1 MPCLVILQNSSWQQ
15 PARMWQQPST
25 IFWCGNS
32 VFCDLSIWTPKTTGL
47 CINPC
52 VLLSFEKAML
62 SCWPD
67 SEAMPQAT
75 RWQSMPADE
84 TVWHIFAVFHV
95 VFKES
100 DCCQLGLGDWL
111 ASQSPNQVDSTHG
124 ANKNCQPTTQ
134 VHYFDNFLGHGP
146 PEYANPGPYVWFC
159 APDVKHHAKLD
170 NSWSHI
176 MPD

>member
-15 PARMWQQPST
+15 PARMWQQPSK

-32 VFCDLSIWTPKTTGL
+32 VFCDLSIWTPKTTVL

-52 VLLSFEKAML
+52 DLLSFEKAML

-67 SEAMPQAT
+67 SEAMPQAA
-75 RWQSMPADE
+75 RWQSMPAGE
-84 TVWHIFAVFHV
+84 TVWHIFAVFHM

-111 ASQSPNQVDSTHG
+111 ASQSPNQVDSREVANSRWQAAKIWLIHG
-124 ANKNCQPTTQ
+124 QVPRAALAFHAKQYGFWMVLCKNCWASCPTRQ
-134 VHYFDNFLGHGP
+134 
-146 PEYANPGPYVWFC
+146 
-159 APDVKHHAKLD
+159 
-170 NSWSHI
+170 
-176 MPD
+176 

>member
-15 PARMWQQPST
+15 PARMWQQPSN

-32 VFCDLSIWTPKTTGL
+32 VFCDLSIWTPKTTVL

-52 VLLSFEKAML
+52 DLLSFEKAML

-67 SEAMPQAT
+67 SEAMPQAA
-75 RWQSMPADE
+75 RWQSMPAGE
-84 TVWHIFAVFHV
+84 TVWHIFAVFHM

-111 ASQSPNQVDSTHG
+111 ASQSPNQVDSTEVANSRWQAAKIWLIHG
-124 ANKNCQPTTQ
+124 QVPRAALAFHAKQYGFCMVLCKNCQASCPTRQ
-134 VHYFDNFLGHGP
+134 
-146 PEYANPGPYVWFC
+146 
-159 APDVKHHAKLD
+159 
-170 NSWSHI
+170 
-176 MPD
+176 